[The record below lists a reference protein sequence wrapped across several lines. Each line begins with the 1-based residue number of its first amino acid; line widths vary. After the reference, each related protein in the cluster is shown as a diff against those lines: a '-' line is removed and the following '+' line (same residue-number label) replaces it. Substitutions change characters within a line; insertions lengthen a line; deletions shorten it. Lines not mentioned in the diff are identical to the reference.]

1 MKKTSPPLAHAPK
14 ITLSSAKSSAGYA
27 LMMIDPDAPS
37 AAMPRAAPIRHWL
50 VVDIP
55 GAGLAKGDI
64 SGGMI
69 ASPYHQPGPP
79 VGTGYHRYGQFIFEQ
94 PTPKLADFKPLEGSI
109 ALWNYTAFIDKYQL
123 GEKVASNF
131 LLADA

>member
-1 MKKTSPPLAHAPK
+1 MEKTAPPLAHPPK
-14 ITLSSAKSSAGYA
+14 ITLTSAKSSAGYT

-64 SGGMI
+64 SGGTT

-79 VGTGYHRYGQFIFEQ
+79 PGTGYHRYGQFIFEQ
-94 PTPKLADFKPLEGSI
+94 PTPKLAGFKPLEGSI
-109 ALWNYTAFIDKYQL
+109 ALWNYTAFIDKYNL